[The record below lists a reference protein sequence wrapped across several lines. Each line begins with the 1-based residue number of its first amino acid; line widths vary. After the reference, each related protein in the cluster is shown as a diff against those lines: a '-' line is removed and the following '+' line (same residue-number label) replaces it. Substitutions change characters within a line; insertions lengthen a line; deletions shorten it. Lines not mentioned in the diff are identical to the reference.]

1 MRIRLT
7 LEGIELWAT
16 LDDTATS
23 RDFASLL
30 PLALTLEDDHG
41 TEKIST
47 LPRRLSTEGAPRGS
61 DPSAGDL
68 AYYVPW
74 GNLAVFYR
82 DFAYSSGL
90 VLLGRLDSGSEA
102 LARPSTVEVTI
113 ELAEVPVGG
122 AQA

>member
-7 LEGIELWAT
+7 VEGESLSGA
-16 LDDTATS
+16 LDDNATS

-30 PLALTLEDDHG
+30 PLTLTLEDYNG

-47 LPRRLSTEGAPRGS
+47 LPKRLSTEGAPKGS

-68 AYYVPW
+68 AYYAPW

-90 VLLGRLDSGSEA
+90 LLLGRLDAGSES
-102 LARPSTVEVTI
+102 LARPGTLEVKI
-113 ELAEVPVGG
+113 ELAEPPVGG
-122 AQA
+122 TQP